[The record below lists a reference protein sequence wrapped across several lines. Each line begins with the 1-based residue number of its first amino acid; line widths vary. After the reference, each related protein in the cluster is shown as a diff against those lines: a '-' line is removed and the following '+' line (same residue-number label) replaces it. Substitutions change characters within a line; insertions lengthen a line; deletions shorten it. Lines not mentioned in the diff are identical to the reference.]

1 MFMLQAVLSTFPM
14 FVCLFWFITIIV
26 DKKKITRA
34 RKLLA
39 VFMFA
44 SFLVFFSHAYY
55 FNRGTALFHIVESL
69 YSLCSLLVYPL
80 FFLYI
85 AELTGTRMTPVR
97 QLSVVLPSCI
107 LFIIIF
113 IVFFLMLPSE
123 QSAYK
128 QFVIEGRKISQLSG
142 TASVQAVVFRLSR
155 LVYVLQIIPI
165 VLISKKNIER
175 YQNELENFYSFTEDR
190 SLWWARNMLYVM
202 VLTSVMSAV
211 FSLIGRA
218 VFGTSLWILLI
229 PSIIFTILLYMVGYV
244 GYHQRFTA
252 GDFENDIRETDKISV
267 GQTGDDQ
274 NLKDRLVCLMNR
286 DMIYTRED
294 LHITDVASLL
304 GSNRTYISQVVNQ
317 DFGVSFSQFIN
328 SYRITY
334 AKKLLTDP
342 ASRHLS
348 IKCIGEIAGFSNESS
363 FFRVFKKE
371 TGQSPA
377 VWRSSVKV

>member
-1 MFMLQAVLSTFPM
+1 MLQAVLSTFPM
-14 FVCLFWFITIIV
+14 FVCLFWFITIIM
-26 DKKKITRA
+26 DKKKVTKA

-55 FNRGTALFHIVESL
+55 FNRGTALFNVVESL
-69 YSLCSLLVYPL
+69 YSLSSLLVYPL

-85 AELTGTRMTPVR
+85 AELTGTRITPAR
-97 QLSVVLPSCI
+97 QLLAVLPSCL

-113 IVFFLMLPSE
+113 VVFFLMSPLE

-128 QFVIEGRKISQLSG
+128 QFIIEGRKISQLSG
-142 TASVQAVVFRLSR
+142 MAGLQAVIFRLSR
-155 LVYVLQIIPI
+155 LIYILQIVPI

-190 SLWWARNMLYVM
+190 SLWWAKNMLYVM
-202 VLTSVMSAV
+202 MLTSVMSAV

-218 VFGTSLWILLI
+218 AFGTSLWILLI
-229 PSIIFTILLYMVGYV
+229 PSMIFTILLYMVGYV

-252 GDFENDIRETDKISV
+252 RDFENDIRKTEKITV
-267 GQTGDDQ
+267 KQTNDDY
-274 NLKDRLVCLMNR
+274 NLKDIVVHLMNR

-294 LHITDVASLL
+294 LRITDVASLL
-304 GSNRTYISQVVNQ
+304 GSNRTYVSQVVNQ
-317 DFGVSFSQFIN
+317 DFGISFSQFIN

-334 AKKLLTDP
+334 AKKLLIDP
-342 ASRHLS
+342 ASKHLS
-348 IKCIGEIAGFSNESS
+348 IKGIGEMAGFSNEAS

-377 VWRSSVKV
+377 VWRSSVMQSR